1 VVGARF
7 KINFCVGGAGDEGIV
22 VASHDVV
29 MAILT
34 LFLEAELEDKVVLS
48 NEALEVACVQLRDVS

>member
-1 VVGARF
+1 VVGAGF

-29 MAILT
+29 MAILA
-34 LFLEAELEDKVVLS
+34 LLLETELEDEVVFS
-48 NEALEVACVQLRDVS
+48 NEAFEVACVQLRNVR